1 MAKEKIKAK
10 PKTRLI
16 GKEYSPLIIRRYS
29 MPVLHFVAMISD
41 HNLDDLDIFVDE
53 YFAKNPMQEGI
64 QAIRNSAGG
73 LCDFLYKK
81 YPRTEGVA
89 VIIQADKM
97 TTSSLSGDF
106 MNHQSCRTELFGLLT
121 FATGV

>member
-1 MAKEKIKAK
+1 MSKNLK

-16 GKEYSPLIIRRYS
+16 GKEFSPLIIRRYS

-41 HNLDDLDIFVDE
+41 HNLDGLDDNVDE
-53 YFAKNPMQEGI
+53 YFKEHPMQESI
-64 QAIRNSAGG
+64 QAVRNSAGG
-73 LCDFLYKK
+73 LADFLYKK

-89 VIIQADKM
+89 VILQVDKM
-97 TTSSLSGDF
+97 TVSSLSGDF
-106 MNHQSCRTELFGLLT
+106 MNHTACRIELYNLLT